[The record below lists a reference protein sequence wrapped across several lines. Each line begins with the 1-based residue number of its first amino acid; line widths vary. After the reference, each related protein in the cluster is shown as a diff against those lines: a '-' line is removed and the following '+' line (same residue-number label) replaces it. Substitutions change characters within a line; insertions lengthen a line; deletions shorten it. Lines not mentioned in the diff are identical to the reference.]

1 MPNYRLIPYD
11 MKLVSRREKE
21 IPDGVSMIKAPD
33 IWDDSDRG
41 DGIVVAIMDTGC
53 DNNHP
58 DLRDRIIRGI
68 NVTSHG
74 NKDDY
79 SDIDGHGTHVAG
91 TVAGNGNGIFGVAP
105 KARLMIYRIFKPTSR
120 GPRASNDDIRKAIDD
135 CIEWNKNHNIQDQI
149 RIINMSL
156 GSPDDDQHLHDAI
169 KKATD
174 NEILVICAAGNEGS
188 IRRGGDCSPLK
199 DEYAYPAVY
208 PEVISVG
215 ATTFEEQFECFTN
228 TNLEVDLVAP
238 GVGILSTYPLNLDD
252 ADSESPWEDKPG
264 DGYAIMDGTSM
275 AAPHVSGAAALII
288 KQCENDFGRTLT
300 ETEIYA
306 QLIKRTVSLGVD
318 RRIEGN
324 GLLDLTEGYR
334 TFPNRNQG

>member
-1 MPNYRLIPYD
+1 MTTYRLIPYTMEPTNERD
-11 MKLVSRREKE
+11 VKIPKE
-21 IPDGVSMIKAPD
+21 VEQIKAPE
-33 IWDDSDRG
+33 IWNDSDQG
-41 DGIVVAIMDTGC
+41 EGVVVAILDTGC
-53 DNNHP
+53 DKSHP
-58 DLRDRIIRGI
+58 DLKDRILFGK
-68 NVTSHG
+68 NTTGHG
-74 NKDDY
+74 EMSDF

-91 TVAGNGNGIFGVAP
+91 TIAGNGTGIFGVAP
-105 KARLMIYRIFKPTSR
+105 KAKLAIYRVFTPNPDPDAE
-120 GPRASNDDIRKAIDD
+120 GPDGFIDDIIAAIKD
-135 CIEWNKNHNIQDQI
+135 CIKWNQEHNEKKEHI

-156 GSPDDDQHLHDAI
+156 GSNQHNEALHKAIQDAV
-169 KKATD
+169 D
-174 NEILVICAAGNEGS
+174 NEILFICAAGNEGAS
-188 IRRGGDCSPLK
+188 PDPRFDVAGDCKPDG
-199 DEYAYPAVY
+199 DEYGYPAVY

-215 ATTFEEQFECFTN
+215 ATTHESQFPCFTN

-238 GVGILSTYPLNLDD
+238 GVKIRSTYPLNFDNT
-252 ADSESPWEDKPG
+252 
-264 DGYAIMDGTSM
+264 GYAVLSGTSM
-275 AAPHVSGAAALII
+275 AAPHISGAAALII